1 MIRIISP
8 PQVFIDG
15 IGPMAQLPRV
25 VAELGV
31 KLLQTEWI
39 RGQANLMAYYD
50 KAGYATRE
58 ATRVGRL
65 HTFLPG
71 RQANEQA

>member
-1 MIRIISP
+1 
-8 PQVFIDG
+8 
-15 IGPMAQLPRV
+15 MAQLPRP
-25 VAELGV
+25 VAEIGV

-39 RGQANLMAYYD
+39 RDQANQMAYYD
-50 KAGYATRE
+50 KAGYATKE

-71 RQANEQA
+71 RQSRWQHQTKLAIYL